1 MLSKLV
7 LLGLVLAVTVGLG
20 VASWPTITAQT
31 SLGITSVGG
40 ANSGGKTLTSGVSF
54 TLTSLAGGYRVVGG
68 EVNGSAS
75 GALTLLVTGVFHNGY
90 TLSITG
96 GSLVVGGQTYSVT
109 SGEAQLGVHG
119 RYLSGQ
125 CTLTT
130 AGSQAEYTVL
140 LAAKRVAGINGT
152 PYYTVHLDL
161 VVGQTEYLVTLLAQA
176 QQ

>member
-7 LLGLVLAVTVGLG
+7 LLGLVLAVGVGLTVAAWPTLTAQTGLG
-20 VASWPTITAQT
+20 V
-31 SLGITSVGG
+31 TSVGG
-40 ANSGGKTLTSGVSF
+40 ANSSGKTLTSGVSF
-54 TLTSLAGGYRVVGG
+54 TLTSVAGGYRVVGE

-130 AGSQAEYTVL
+130 AGSQAEYAAL
-140 LAAKRVAGINGT
+140 LAGKRVAGINGT

>member
-1 MLSKLV
+1 MSKLV
-7 LLGLVLAVTVGLG
+7 LLGLVLAVTVGLA
-20 VASWPTITAQT
+20 VAAWPTITAQT

-40 ANSGGKTLTSGVSF
+40 ANSGGKILTSGVSF
-54 TLTSLAGGYRVVGG
+54 TLTSLAGGYRVVGEG
-68 EVNGSAS
+68 VNGSAS
-75 GALTLLVTGVFHNGY
+75 GTLILQVTGVFHNGY
-90 TLSITG
+90 TLSITR
-96 GSLVVGGQTYSVT
+96 GSLVVGNQTYSVT
-109 SGEAQLGVHG
+109 SGAAQLGVHG

-130 AGSQAEYTVL
+130 AHSQAEYTVL

-161 VVGQTEYLVTLLAQA
+161 VVGQTEYLVTLLAQV